1 MGQIGLAPLRREPTL
16 ARRESAGMIAD
27 KKAADPVQDTTE
39 APLDNTTVTTL
50 PLTRIQR
57 LIGERMLA
65 SKRNKPCYYMETRA
79 DITELMGMRHNLSRA
94 LGVKVTTGTFYIRAM
109 ALAAKQY
116 PLMVG
121 RLVPGVSRNNGD
133 GTLIQIA
140 ENVNV
145 GFAVNSPQGLVVPV
159 VRYTE
164 RLSLTEIAEEEKM
177 LTDKA
182 RSNKLTLEDI
192 EGETITL
199 SNLGAYDID
208 SFQAILPP
216 QVSAIIAAGKIVP
229 TVVPQDEGH
238 IVRKLVSLSLTA
250 DQRVIPCDYAA
261 RFLQCLAEQLVDPEQ
276 LI

>member
-1 MGQIGLAPLRREPTL
+1 M
-16 ARRESAGMIAD
+16 
-27 KKAADPVQDTTE
+27 
-39 APLDNTTVTTL
+39 

-65 SKRNKPCYYMETRA
+65 SKRNKSSYYMEIKA
-79 DITELMGMRHNLSRA
+79 DVTELMAIRHNLTRA

-109 ALAAKQY
+109 AVAVKRF

-121 RLVPGVSRNNGD
+121 RLVSGVSHNNGD
-133 GTLIQIA
+133 GHTLQIA

-145 GFAVNSPQGLVVPV
+145 GFAVNTPRGLVVPV

-164 RLSLTEIAEEEKM
+164 GLSLAEIAEEEKV

-182 RSNKLTLEDI
+182 RSNKLSLEDI
-192 EGETITL
+192 ADETIAL

-208 SFQAILPP
+208 SFLAIIPP
-216 QVSAIIAAGKIVP
+216 QVSAILAAGKIVRA
-229 TVVPQDEGH
+229 VVAQDGVPV
-238 IVRKLVSLSLTA
+238 VRRVVSLSLTA

-261 RFLQCLAEQLVDPEQ
+261 RFLQCMAEELNEPQR

>member
-1 MGQIGLAPLRREPTL
+1 M
-16 ARRESAGMIAD
+16 
-27 KKAADPVQDTTE
+27 
-39 APLDNTTVTTL
+39 

-65 SKRNKPCYYMETRA
+65 SKRNKSSYYMEIKA
-79 DITELMGMRHNLSRA
+79 DVTELMAIRHNLTRA

-109 ALAAKQY
+109 AVAVKRF

-121 RLVPGVSRNNGD
+121 RLVSGVSHNNGD
-133 GTLIQIA
+133 GHILQIA

-145 GFAVNSPQGLVVPV
+145 GFAVNTPRGLVVPV

-164 RLSLTEIAEEEKM
+164 GLSLAEIAEEEKV

-182 RSNKLTLEDI
+182 RSNKLALEDI
-192 EGETITL
+192 ADETIAL

-208 SFQAILPP
+208 SFLAIIPP
-216 QVSAIIAAGKIVP
+216 QVSAILAAGKIVRA
-229 TVVPQDEGH
+229 VVAQNGVPV
-238 IVRKLVSLSLTA
+238 VRRVVSLSLTA

-261 RFLQCLAEQLVDPEQ
+261 RFLQCMAEELNEPQR

>member
-1 MGQIGLAPLRREPTL
+1 M
-16 ARRESAGMIAD
+16 
-27 KKAADPVQDTTE
+27 
-39 APLDNTTVTTL
+39 

-57 LIGERMLA
+57 LIGARMLA
-65 SKRNKPCYYMETRA
+65 SKRNKPCCYMEARA
-79 DITELMGMRHNLSRA
+79 DVTEMMAIRHNLSRA
-94 LGVKVTTGTFYIRAM
+94 LGVKVTTGTFFMRAM
-109 ALAAKQY
+109 ALEAKRH

-121 RLVPGVSRNNGD
+121 RLVPGAGHNNGD
-133 GTLIQIA
+133 GEVVQIA

-159 VRYTE
+159 VRYAE
-164 RLSLTEIAEEEKM
+164 GLSLAEIADEEKV

-192 EGETITL
+192 EDQTIAL

-208 SFQAILPP
+208 SFLAIVPP
-216 QVSAIIAAGKIVP
+216 QVSAILAAGKITP
-229 TVVPQDEGH
+229 AIVPQGDQPV
-238 IVRKLVSLSLTA
+238 VRKMVSLSLTV

-261 RFLQCLAEQLVDPEQ
+261 RFLRCLAEQLSDPER